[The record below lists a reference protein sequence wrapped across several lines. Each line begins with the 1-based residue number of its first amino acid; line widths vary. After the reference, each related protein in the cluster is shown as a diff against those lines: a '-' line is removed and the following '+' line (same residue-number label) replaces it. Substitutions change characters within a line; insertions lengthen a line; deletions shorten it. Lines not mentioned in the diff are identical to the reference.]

1 MAKSSRASSR
11 KANNQRL
18 KAKVFGPVEAAR
30 AERLS
35 AKLMELASQPKPE
48 RPEASEMK
56 IVDEV
61 DEANVDED
69 ALAAKGEGDDSKNTH
84 TLFYGHH
91 AFEISNRSPAAMDV
105 DTGKLTTTP
114 SSSKP
119 SKGRILKR
127 KKKSSKVV
135 FPMYKDKK
143 SSSKRKH

>member
-69 ALAAKGEGDDSKNTH
+69 APAAKEEGDDSKNTPH
-84 TLFYGHH
+84 LFYGHH

-105 DTGKLTTTP
+105 DTGKSTTTP